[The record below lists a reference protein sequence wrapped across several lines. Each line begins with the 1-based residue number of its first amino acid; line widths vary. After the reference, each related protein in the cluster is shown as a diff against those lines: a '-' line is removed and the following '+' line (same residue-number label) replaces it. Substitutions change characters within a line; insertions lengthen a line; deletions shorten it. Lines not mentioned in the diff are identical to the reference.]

1 MPTYNIGDNSGGYY
15 NYRGTNVD
23 PNVFG
28 SSVSTG
34 NWVVSSFTIQAA
46 SNSAVPG
53 SNIYGLIWNSAGTK
67 IWESGAVDM
76 AGSDNTPPFA
86 SRTFSP
92 NIYLPAGNYYF
103 GFSKSDSAAVNWDC
117 VNGNNTTRVGNSF
130 TGNLTSSGTGTVY
143 RRLCGKISY
152 TDVYAPTMSYC
163 TATANIGSISVSWA
177 AFSDGGTGITSYAVY
192 RNRNNNPLELV
203 YNSTGTSF
211 TDNVG
216 NGVGASY
223 IVYAYNAVGASNA
236 AVSLTATTPSVPTMS
251 SCTATANVGSISV
264 SWAASDG
271 GNAIDYYHIYRNGV
285 YLGQYTGT
293 SLTDNVGNGFTAY
306 YQAYAHNGVGWSSAA
321 TSSTVT
327 TPVPTG
333 SPATLVAVP
342 DVTQIV
348 LTWTAPAGTPTSPI
362 TSYKLEFSTDNV
374 NWTQIYNA
382 LSPLTYTHTG
392 LTPAT
397 TYYYRVSAISAPG
410 ASSFNNAE
418 AETIGGYLRYW
429 DGSQFVYILPEYYS
443 SSASAWKKASAFSYQ
458 DGIWVAGESPP
469 AP

>member
-1 MPTYNIGDNSGGYY
+1 MAQYNIGDDSGGYY

-23 PNVFG
+23 PNVVG

-34 NWVVSSFTIQAA
+34 NWLVSSFTIQAA

-53 SNIYGLIWNSAGTK
+53 SNIYGVIWNSAGTK

-92 NIYLPAGNYYF
+92 NIYLAAGSYYF

-117 VNGNNTTRVGNSF
+117 INGNNTSRAGNSF
-130 TGNLTSSGTGTVY
+130 LGNLTYGGTGTIY
-143 RRLCGKISY
+143 RRLCGKINY
-152 TDVYAPTMSYC
+152 TDVY
-163 TATANIGSISVSWA
+163 
-177 AFSDGGTGITSYAVY
+177 
-192 RNRNNNPLELV
+192 
-203 YNSTGTSF
+203 
-211 TDNVG
+211 
-216 NGVGASY
+216 
-223 IVYAYNAVGASNA
+223 
-236 AVSLTATTPSVPTMS
+236 VPTMS

-264 SWAASDG
+264 SWAASSDGGMGITSYSVYRNNDGNQLVYSGTGTSVVDNVGNGVAAYYVVYAFNAVGTSNAAVSGTATTPTVPTVSSVTASAGAGSISVSWSASNG
-271 GNAIDYYHIYRNGV
+271 GNAIDYYHVYRNGS
-285 YLGQYTGT
+285 YLGQYTST
-293 SLTDNVGNGFTAY
+293 SLTDSVGNGFTAY
-306 YQAYAHNGVGWSSAA
+306 YTVYAHNQVGWSAGVN
-321 TSSTVT
+321 SSTVT
-327 TPVPTG
+327 TPVPPG

-348 LTWTAPAGTPTSPI
+348 LTWTAPSVVDPLAPV
-362 TSYKLEFSTDNV
+362 TSYKLEFSTDNS

-397 TYYYRVSAISAPG
+397 KYYYRVSALSSIG
-410 ASSFNNAE
+410 ASGFNNAQ

-429 DGSQFVYILPEYYS
+429 DGAEFKYVLPEYYD
-443 SSASAWKKASAFSYQ
+443 SSASAWKKASAFTYQ
-458 DGIWVAGESPP
+458 GGVWVAGDSPP
-469 AP
+469 SP